1 MILLHYFYIHFVNE
15 KIISIVVL
23 LLFQHFFIQD
33 EIGGIDAI
41 AGDMLLRRW
50 GDTLNPRRQQAKT
63 GGHSNWRVT
72 FNSNSFR
79 IN

>member
-41 AGDMLLRRW
+41 AGDMLLRR
-50 GDTLNPRRQQAKT
+50 
-63 GGHSNWRVT
+63 
-72 FNSNSFR
+72 
-79 IN
+79 